1 MSGNWCFWFIKLLR
15 WSAIWNG
22 LRIKLD
28 QMWSIFKCFLRERLW
43 IALTVTMPIGP
54 MDCVVHR
61 KLLVDIISFLSITMA
76 SNLPKHDNRL
86 LTHDSTILVSWKFSR
101 KIGLRYLSSEPS
113 LQQWNSHAK
122 EVVCWIIVNCGRNKR
137 FDVLPVL
144 RALWSSEKIV
154 FCSVY
159 QNDWHGLVP
168 IVVTA
173 WMNLATIIIE
183 VSFLTI
189 IVQGQALVDYGTFLG
204 LAWALLRI
212 VIVSC
217 LLRACVSLLWRWRA
231 ISALY
236 HLVKKD
242 MTVRWNSL
250 WYCISAGAVSNV
262 WRYLRHPMLAAIG

>member
-1 MSGNWCFWFIKLLR
+1 
-15 WSAIWNG
+15 
-22 LRIKLD
+22 
-28 QMWSIFKCFLRERLW
+28 MWSIFKCFLRERLW

-122 EVVCWIIVNCGRNKR
+122 EVVCWIIVNCG
-137 FDVLPVL
+137 
-144 RALWSSEKIV
+144 
-154 FCSVY
+154 
-159 QNDWHGLVP
+159 WHGLVP

-217 LLRACVSLLWRWRA
+217 LLRACVSFLWRWRA

-250 WYCISAGAVSNV
+250 WYCISPGAVSNV